1 MTVVNKIQEFIN
13 SKNISKYKF
22 MKDTGVA
29 QRTAYDLCNNPAQLP
44 SPDVLRKICNTY
56 QIQPGEILEWLPY
69 KELETRFVND
79 KLTIRV
85 NDDAIQTTKSE
96 ICALLYFHLLS
107 RHF

>member
-1 MTVVNKIQEFIN
+1 VTVVNKIQEFIN

-29 QRTAYDLCNNPAQLP
+29 QRTAYDLCNNPTQLP

-69 KELETRFVND
+69 KEFETRFGNI
-79 KLTIRV
+79 KLTIGV
-85 NDDAIQTTKSE
+85 NNETSQTTKT
-96 ICALLYFHLLS
+96 
-107 RHF
+107 